1 MLPTLIGK
9 TDPENYQRYL
19 DQKIEKVLQL
29 FSSAGLEIPAP
40 EIFPSPPEFYRM
52 RCEFALYKDED
63 EIRFAMYV
71 PSSKPKERIL
81 LNEFRGAHQAIN
93 AGMAALQQALSGKHP
108 LKPGLFETDFL
119 CTQDGQLI
127 ISLDYHRK
135 FDEAFV
141 QELRKLRDTLRT
153 GGLKVDL
160 IARAR
165 RQKILCDKEEV
176 LETYHLKD
184 KDCRLYQVEGTF
196 SQPNAA
202 CCTHMLN
209 FARECA
215 EGCKERDLLEL
226 YCGSGTFTTAL
237 ADCFRQ
243 VLATEVARVPTRTA
257 LKNLAL
263 NGITN
268 VKLCR
273 LDAVETAQALS
284 GVREF
289 NRLTLNDIN
298 IRDYNFST
306 LLVDPPRCGI
316 GDPDALSFDARFE
329 RIIYISC
336 GPQSLCEDLKVLTK
350 THRIERLAFFDQ
362 FPYTDHIESGVLL
375 SRR

>member
-9 TDPENYQRYL
+9 TDPENYQHYL

-29 FSSAGLEIPAP
+29 FTEAGHQIPSP
-40 EIFPSPPEFYRM
+40 EIFTSPAEFYRM
-52 RCEFALYKDED
+52 RCEFGLFKDED

-71 PSSKPKERIL
+71 PGSKPRERIL
-81 LNEFRGAHQAIN
+81 MNEFRGAHQAIN
-93 AGMAALQQALSGKHP
+93 QGMAALQQVLSGKHP

-135 FDEAFV
+135 FDEAFNV
-141 QELRKLRDTLRT
+141 ELRKLRDLLRAE
-153 GGLKVDL
+153 GLKVDL

-165 RQKILCDKEEV
+165 RQKVLCDKEEV

-209 FARECA
+209 FARECSQ
-215 EGCKERDLLEL
+215 GCKDRDLLEL

-243 VLATEVARVPTRTA
+243 VLATEVARVPTQTA

-263 NGITN
+263 NELTN

-289 NRLTLNDIN
+289 NRLTLNNIN
-298 IRDYNFST
+298 IKDYNFST

-316 GDPDALSFDARFE
+316 GDPDALAFDAQFE

-336 GPQSLCEDLKVLTK
+336 GPQSLTEDLKVLTK

-362 FPYTDHIESGVLL
+362 FPYTDHLESGVLL
-375 SRR
+375 VRR